1 MRILIVEDEKG
12 LAHLIRRS
20 LTEEGYAVDVAYDGE
35 EGESFAESVPYDLIV
50 LDIVLPRKDGFQVCS
65 NLRKKGIK
73 VRVLMLTGRDSVADR
88 VKGLDTGA
96 DDYLIKPFQFEEL
109 TARIRALLRRE
120 IANASPV
127 IQVGDITLNTATREV
142 KRRGRA
148 IDLNNKEYAILEYLM
163 RNVNMVITRQ
173 MIEDHVWNFSLE
185 SSSNLVDVYI
195 RRLRSKLDN
204 PGEESL
210 IETVR
215 GAGYR
220 LRGV

>member
-1 MRILIVEDEKG
+1 MRILVVEDEKE
-12 LAHLIRRS
+12 LAHLIRRG
-20 LTEEGYAVDVAYDGE
+20 LTEEGYAVDVSYDGE
-35 EGESFAESVPYDLIV
+35 EGESFAEAVPYDLII
-50 LDIVLPRKDGFQVCS
+50 LDIVLPKKDGFLVCS

-73 VRVLMLTGRDSVADR
+73 TRVLMLTGRDSVADR
-88 VKGLDTGA
+88 VRGLDTGA
-96 DDYLIKPFQFEEL
+96 DDYLIKPFEFAEL

-120 IANASPV
+120 ITNTSPV
-127 IQVGDITLNTATREV
+127 IHTGDISLNTATREL
-142 KRRGRA
+142 KRGNRV
-148 IDLNNKEYAILEYLM
+148 I
-163 RNVNMVITRQ
+163 VITRQ

-220 LRGV
+220 LRGT

>member
-1 MRILIVEDEKG
+1 MRILVIEDEKE
-12 LAHLIRRS
+12 LAHLIRRG

-35 EGESFAESVPYDLIV
+35 EGESFAESVPYDLII
-50 LDIVLPRKDGFQVCS
+50 LDIVLPRKDGFLVCS
-65 NLRKKGIK
+65 SLRRKGIK
-73 VRVLMLTGRDSVADR
+73 TRVLMLTGRDSVADR

-96 DDYLIKPFQFEEL
+96 DDYLIKPFVFEEL

-120 IANASPV
+120 IASASPA
-127 IQVGDITLNTATREV
+127 IQVGDIILNTATREV
-142 KRRGRA
+142 TREDRA
-148 IDLNNKEYAILEYLM
+148 IDLNNKEYAIFEYLM

-210 IETVR
+210 IDTVR
-215 GAGYR
+215 GVGYR
-220 LRGV
+220 LRGT

>member
-1 MRILIVEDEKG
+1 MRILVVEDEKG
-12 LAHLIRRS
+12 LAHLIRRG

>member
-1 MRILIVEDEKG
+1 MRILVIEDEKE
-12 LAHLIRRS
+12 LAHLIRRG
-20 LTEEGYAVDVAYDGE
+20 LTEEGYAVDVAYNGE
-35 EGESFAESVPYDLIV
+35 EGESFAESVPYDLII
-50 LDIVLPRKDGFQVCS
+50 LDIVLPRKDGFLVCS
-65 NLRKKGIK
+65 SLRRKGIK
-73 VRVLMLTGRDSVADR
+73 TRVLMLTGRDSVADR

-96 DDYLIKPFQFEEL
+96 DDYLIKPFVFEEL

-120 IANASPV
+120 IASASPA
-127 IQVGDITLNTATREV
+127 IQVGDIILNTATREV
-142 KRRGRA
+142 TREDRA

-210 IETVR
+210 IDTVR
-215 GAGYR
+215 GVGYR
-220 LRGV
+220 LRGT

>member
-1 MRILIVEDEKG
+1 MRILVVEDEKG
-12 LAHLIRRS
+12 LAHLIRRG

-65 NLRKKGIK
+65 NLRNKGIK

>member
-12 LAHLIRRS
+12 LAHLIRRG

-65 NLRKKGIK
+65 NLRNKGIK

>member
-1 MRILIVEDEKG
+1 MRILVVEDEKE
-12 LAHLIRRS
+12 LAHLIRRG
-20 LTEEGYAVDVAYDGE
+20 LTEEGYAVDVSYDGE
-35 EGESFAESVPYDLIV
+35 EGESFAEAVPYDLII
-50 LDIVLPRKDGFQVCS
+50 LDIVLPKKDGFLVCS

-73 VRVLMLTGRDSVADR
+73 TRVLMLTGRDSVADR
-88 VKGLDTGA
+88 VRGLDTGA
-96 DDYLIKPFQFEEL
+96 DDYLIKPFEFAEL

-120 IANASPV
+120 ITNTSPV
-127 IQVGDITLNTATREV
+127 IHTGDISLNTATREL
-142 KRRGRA
+142 KRGNRV
-148 IDLNNKEYAILEYLM
+148 IDINNKEYAILEYLM
-163 RNVNMVITRQ
+163 RNVNIVITRQ

-220 LRGV
+220 LRGT

>member
-1 MRILIVEDEKG
+1 MRILVIEDEKE
-12 LAHLIRRS
+12 LAHLIRRG

-35 EGESFAESVPYDLIV
+35 EGESFAESVPYDLII
-50 LDIVLPRKDGFQVCS
+50 LDIVLPRKDGFLVCS
-65 NLRKKGIK
+65 SLRRKGIK
-73 VRVLMLTGRDSVADR
+73 TRVLMLTGRDSVADR

-96 DDYLIKPFQFEEL
+96 DDYLIKPFVFEEL

-120 IANASPV
+120 IASASPA
-127 IQVGDITLNTATREV
+127 IQVGDITLNAATREV
-142 KRRGRA
+142 TREDRA

-210 IETVR
+210 IDTVR
-215 GAGYR
+215 GVGYR
-220 LRGV
+220 LRGT